1 MFTKKHNFAIAF
13 QKRRFCT
20 VKAAVLHRKTYAF
33 ALQNNRFRNAF
44 VNI

>member
-1 MFTKKHNFAIAF
+1 MFTKNHNFAIAF

-20 VKAAVLHRKTYAF
+20 VKAAVLPCKTYAF